1 MQAHDTG
8 PKWVGHIA
16 QRLIRYRG
24 FLVGAFLL
32 ITVALAWT
40 AMQLRTDAAFTKMI
54 PLNHPFMQ
62 VFLKYQDVFGG
73 ANRVLVSIAPRKGD
87 IYTAETLE
95 LLRTITEEGF
105 FIEGVERSSVT
116 SLFTPNVRYNEV
128 VEEGF
133 RGGNIVSAD
142 FQGLPEQLEQKLHH
156 GFLQD
161 RNHRL
166 GNRVRDGSHP
176 GSLAGRQDHRL
187 HRRRLALMVRTA

>member
-95 LLRTITEEGF
+95 LLRTITEEVF
-105 FIEGVERSSVT
+105 FIEGVEMAATQAEQGIVALASQVASDRRLLLESPKAGPSSYR
-116 SLFTPNVRYNEV
+116 LFEALPMMPRFTIEMVR
-128 VEEGF
+128 
-133 RGGNIVSAD
+133 
-142 FQGLPEQLEQKLHH
+142 Q
-156 GFLQD
+156 
-161 RNHRL
+161 RL
-166 GNRVRDGSHP
+166 GTSFP
-176 GSLAGRQDHRL
+176 
-187 HRRRLALMVRTA
+187 TATAAVNVLDRPLLLFSAH